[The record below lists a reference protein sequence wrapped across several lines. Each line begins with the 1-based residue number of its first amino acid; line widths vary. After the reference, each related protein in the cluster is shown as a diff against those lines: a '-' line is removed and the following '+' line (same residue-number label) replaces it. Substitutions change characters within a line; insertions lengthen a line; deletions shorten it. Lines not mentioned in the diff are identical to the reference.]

1 MNWRKTQAGAGAVAG
16 TILPMT
22 SPCTGWKLQ
31 TELRR
36 IKPGL
41 MSPTWLDQ
49 LERNLEERLD
59 AFLRSNPDQDRML
72 REQHLQDR
80 QRDLSSRRDQMQ
92 IQAKDLRR
100 QLLSLAEQVQ
110 AWGERTKKARN
121 AGADD
126 LALRA
131 EKHVNNL
138 MNQGRDLWNELD
150 ELGRNFRDLDQQI
163 SLLNQK
169 ASQQGGD
176 RSLDEDW
183 ALFEAH
189 QELEELRR
197 SQGLS

>member
-1 MNWRKTQAGAGAVAG
+1 
-16 TILPMT
+16 
-22 SPCTGWKLQ
+22 
-31 TELRR
+31 
-36 IKPGL
+36 

-59 AFLRSNPDQDRML
+59 AFLRSNPDQDRL
-72 REQHLQDR
+72 LQEQHLQDR
-80 QRDLSSRRDQMQ
+80 QRTLSSRRDQMQ
-92 IQAKDLRR
+92 LQAKELRR
-100 QLLSLAEQVQ
+100 QLLTLAEQVQ

-121 AGADD
+121 AGAED

-131 EKHVNNL
+131 ANHMNSL

-150 ELGRNFRDLDQQI
+150 DLGRSFRVLDQQI
-163 SLLNQK
+163 SDLNQK
-169 ASQQGGD
+169 TSQRQGG

-197 SQGLS
+197 KQGFS

>member
-1 MNWRKTQAGAGAVAG
+1 
-16 TILPMT
+16 
-22 SPCTGWKLQ
+22 
-31 TELRR
+31 
-36 IKPGL
+36 

-59 AFLRSNPDQDRML
+59 AFLRSNPDQDRL
-72 REQHLQDR
+72 LQEQHLQDR
-80 QRDLSSRRDQMQ
+80 QRILSSRRDQMQ
-92 IQAKDLRR
+92 LQARELRR

-110 AWGERTKKARN
+110 AWGERTKKARD
-121 AGADD
+121 AGAED

-131 EKHVNNL
+131 ANHVNSL

-150 ELGRNFRDLDQQI
+150 DLGRSFRDLDQQI
-163 SLLNQK
+163 SDLNQK
-169 ASQQGGD
+169 TSQRQGA

-197 SQGLS
+197 KQGFS

>member
-1 MNWRKTQAGAGAVAG
+1 
-16 TILPMT
+16 
-22 SPCTGWKLQ
+22 
-31 TELRR
+31 
-36 IKPGL
+36 

-59 AFLRSNPDQDRML
+59 AFLRSNPDQDRL
-72 REQHLQDR
+72 LQEQHLQDR
-80 QRDLSSRRDQMQ
+80 QRTLSSRRDQMQ
-92 IQAKDLRR
+92 LQAKELRR
-100 QLLSLAEQVQ
+100 QLLTLAEQVQ

-121 AGADD
+121 AGAED

-131 EKHVNNL
+131 ANHVNSL

-150 ELGRNFRDLDQQI
+150 DLGRSFRDLDQQI
-163 SLLNQK
+163 SDLNQK
-169 ASQQGGD
+169 TSQRQGG

-197 SQGLS
+197 KQGFS

>member
-1 MNWRKTQAGAGAVAG
+1 
-16 TILPMT
+16 
-22 SPCTGWKLQ
+22 
-31 TELRR
+31 
-36 IKPGL
+36 

-59 AFLRSNPDQDRML
+59 AFLRSNPDQDRL
-72 REQHLQDR
+72 LQEQHLQDR
-80 QRDLSSRRDQMQ
+80 QRTLSSRRDQMQ
-92 IQAKDLRR
+92 LQAKELRR
-100 QLLSLAEQVQ
+100 QLLTLAEQVQ

-121 AGADD
+121 AGAED

-131 EKHVNNL
+131 ANHVNSL

-150 ELGRNFRDLDQQI
+150 DLGRSFRNLDQQI
-163 SLLNQK
+163 SDLNQK
-169 ASQQGGD
+169 TSQRQGA

-197 SQGLS
+197 KQGFS

>member
-1 MNWRKTQAGAGAVAG
+1 
-16 TILPMT
+16 MT

-110 AWGERTKKARN
+110 AWGERTKKPATPEPMTWRC
-121 AGADD
+121 
-126 LALRA
+126 
-131 EKHVNNL
+131 
-138 MNQGRDLWNELD
+138 
-150 ELGRNFRDLDQQI
+150 
-163 SLLNQK
+163 
-169 ASQQGGD
+169 
-176 RSLDEDW
+176 
-183 ALFEAH
+183 
-189 QELEELRR
+189 
-197 SQGLS
+197 GLKSM

>member
-1 MNWRKTQAGAGAVAG
+1 
-16 TILPMT
+16 
-22 SPCTGWKLQ
+22 
-31 TELRR
+31 
-36 IKPGL
+36 

-49 LERNLEERLD
+49 LEQNLEERLD
-59 AFLRSNPDQDRML
+59 AFLHSNPDQDRL
-72 REQHLQDR
+72 LQEQHLQDR
-80 QRDLSSRRDQMQ
+80 QRDLSSRRDLMK

-110 AWGERTKKARN
+110 AWGERTKKARD

-131 EKHVNNL
+131 EQHVKTL
-138 MNQGRDLWNELD
+138 MDQGRDLWNELD

-163 SLLNQK
+163 SRLNQR
-169 ASQQGGD
+169 ASQQRGQ

-189 QELEELRR
+189 QELEDLRR
-197 SQGLS
+197 RQGLS